1 MRNDLHS
8 EDLKSIWQNQTTEI
22 STMSLALV
30 RQKARE
36 LHTRTRRQLFASFW
50 VPLVVAMFYVF
61 CISYFAQL
69 RQVMNTVFAFAL
81 AWSLAGLY
89 FLNRGMRPGAMP
101 ADAGF
106 STGLEFC
113 RQAIERQRGYFRR
126 VLLWSFGPL
135 AVAVLTTV
143 VTLAVL
149 AGNGSLVRAMPLMV
163 LTVGWVAA
171 YLVVRVRQQRKLQRE
186 ADELS
191 GIEKE
196 TIG

>member
-1 MRNDLHS
+1 
-8 EDLKSIWQNQTTEI
+8 
-22 STMSLALV
+22 
-30 RQKARE
+30 
-36 LHTRTRRQLFASFW
+36 
-50 VPLVVAMFYVF
+50 
-61 CISYFAQL
+61 
-69 RQVMNTVFAFAL
+69 MNTVFAFAL

-171 YLVVRVRQQRKLQRE
+171 YLVGRVRQQRKLQRE

-196 TIG
+196 TIR